1 MIINNNKTLT
11 LIDRGKTITENLLYQ
26 VELIHTAANNQI
38 SQDHKNQ
45 KGQFLTP
52 LSIASLMANM
62 FDFSL
67 SEISLLDAGAGAGAL
82 LTTVVAELCQLQ
94 KKPKSLHITAYEI
107 DPILINFLEK
117 I

>member
-45 KGQFLTP
+45 KGQFLQF
-52 LSIASLMANM
+52 INYHCHIFFIFFGGRAGDGVAH
-62 FDFSL
+62 
-67 SEISLLDAGAGAGAL
+67 AGASSS
-82 LTTVVAELCQLQ
+82 VQVPWHC
-94 KKPKSLHITAYEI
+94 I
-107 DPILINFLEK
+107 
-117 I
+117 